1 MYELWDSLSNNLGD
15 TYPAAIDAEYRI
27 GAIVQE
33 HGQTALARFVLS
45 YEADDEMND
54 ALVSEGGAML
64 VGVHRRATEE
74 RARLGTRR
82 VG

>member
-1 MYELWDSLSNNLGD
+1 MYELWDSLSNNLVD

-27 GAIVQE
+27 DAIVKE

-54 ALVSEGGAML
+54 ALIGGAEAML
-64 VGVHRRATEE
+64 LASIGVPPRSE
-74 RARLGTRR
+74 RAWVPAG
-82 VG
+82 